1 MSAGTNGLS
10 SVIPGDLA
18 LAVLGVQLGTG
29 TYPVVRLYTS
39 NRAPSGTANKGR
51 GCQTPRGESAI
62 DPPAHRPVLL
72 QPQYAEPSSSG

>member
-10 SVIPGDLA
+10 SVILGGLA

-39 NRAPSGTANKGR
+39 NRTPSKIGGSLSFYL
-51 GCQTPRGESAI
+51 P
-62 DPPAHRPVLL
+62 
-72 QPQYAEPSSSG
+72 